1 MAYPLTGRDNTGQRP
16 LSIVGLL
23 LIGLRV
29 TAIGISLIISLPLH
43 LLWRLF
49 RLPSP
54 WPRLFLKLVALN
66 SGAIV
71 KTRGKR
77 LKQDVFYVSNHISWF
92 DIPVIAGG
100 TGCTFIAK
108 EDIASWPVIGWLC
121 RTNKTIFVSRTDRM
135 KVSGQIGV
143 IREAI
148 EEKYPITVFPEG
160 TTSDGLGLLPFKP
173 SLFQAMIPP
182 PKPIMVQPM
191 LLRYGKAT
199 CEIAWVGDEPAADN
213 AKRLF
218 ARIGI
223 IQTTLYF
230 LEPFDPADYGDRK
243 AICAEAQRRIAN
255 ALSAFQSG
263 NPVV

>member
-108 EDIASWPVIGWLC
+108 DDIASWPVIGWLC
-121 RTNKTIFVSRTDRM
+121 RTNKTIFEIGRASCRERVGITARVLAM
-135 KVSGQIGV
+135 KT
-143 IREAI
+143 
-148 EEKYPITVFPEG
+148 KKN
-160 TTSDGLGLLPFKP
+160 TTGMS
-173 SLFQAMIPP
+173 
-182 PKPIMVQPM
+182 
-191 LLRYGKAT
+191 T
-199 CEIAWVGDEPAADN
+199 H
-213 AKRLF
+213 
-218 ARIGI
+218 
-223 IQTTLYF
+223 
-230 LEPFDPADYGDRK
+230 
-243 AICAEAQRRIAN
+243 
-255 ALSAFQSG
+255 
-263 NPVV
+263 